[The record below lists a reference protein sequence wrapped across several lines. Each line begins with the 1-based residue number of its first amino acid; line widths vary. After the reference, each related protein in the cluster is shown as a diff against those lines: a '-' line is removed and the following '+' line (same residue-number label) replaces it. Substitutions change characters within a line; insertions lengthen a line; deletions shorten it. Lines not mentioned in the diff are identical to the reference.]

1 MHKQWLKCNRTGLFS
16 HWCLELFALGK
27 QQADKISKES
37 LGGQN
42 E

>member
-1 MHKQWLKCNRTGLFS
+1 MAEMQSHRVVFS
-16 HWCLELFALGK
+16 LVFLVARLGK